1 MEKRRR
7 RRGTGRPSTI
17 ITGGGVGTKKRKRMG
32 LLRVFICN
40 DRRTLKLGA
49 KTEISQTTLL
59 MIVK

>member
-1 MEKRRR
+1 M
-7 RRGTGRPSTI
+7 GTGRPSTI

-49 KTEISQTTLL
+49 KTEISQTTLS